1 MSMLERI
8 ELFENSQK
16 QKKYAQER
24 DEEHRKKNDRQA
36 AIIQAKSLL
45 NKKTNGDWTKAL
57 LLYKGSSEYRRDVAL
72 NIAALRSVNEIV
84 A

>member
-45 NKKTNGDWTKAL
+45 NKKTNG
-57 LLYKGSSEYRRDVAL
+57 KGPIDPKQVYTHHASPF
-72 NIAALRSVNEIV
+72 
-84 A
+84 